1 MTVNTNS
8 IIMIQICMSI
18 FLQFVFKI
26 IVVISKSTF
35 VTSGMFFL
43 TTYSN
48 GWNEDL
54 LFLLFFSFFVLNVS
68 LFPGLDKFLDNNYSL
83 RAHYFHIYSEKMQ
96 NSQANVPV
104 FFVKQWTCKLHP
116 LMSGD

>member
-1 MTVNTNS
+1 MTVNTIS
-8 IIMIQICMSI
+8 IVMIQICIST

-35 VTSGMFFL
+35 VTIRMFFL

-48 GWNEDL
+48 GLNQDL
-54 LFLLFFSFFVLNVS
+54 LLLALLFFSFFVLNVS
-68 LFPGLDKFLDNNYSL
+68 LFQGLDKFLDYNYSL
-83 RAHYFHIYSEKMQ
+83 KAHYFHIYFEKMQ

-104 FFVKQWTCKLHP
+104 FFVKQWT
-116 LMSGD
+116 